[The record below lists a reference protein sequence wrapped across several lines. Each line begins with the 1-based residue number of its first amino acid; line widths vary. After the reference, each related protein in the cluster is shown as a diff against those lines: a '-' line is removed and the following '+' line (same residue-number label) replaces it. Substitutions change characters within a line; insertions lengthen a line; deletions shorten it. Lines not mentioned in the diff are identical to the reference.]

1 MHITLLISDRIASHF
16 IDETSKLNTS
26 EPSVPSSKLPVL
38 DDNPCR
44 SPKHLIRL
52 LLPNQVR
59 TTFPSPHF
67 PFSTSSFLTFS
78 PFTATLTALTT
89 AFLYRKMHFLDY
101 RVYVLF
107 GWADPALPPY
117 GNSSRLKLDFR
128 TWPDFSPEYYWLSY
142 EMFDTMPVDPFEV
155 RMRFTQQLQHLSAS
169 VTSSKKAA
177 QYALK
182 HRDLD
187 EDLHSCILEQ
197 LEKVWSMF
205 KNMDD

>member
-1 MHITLLISDRIASHF
+1 MHI
-16 IDETSKLNTS
+16 
-26 EPSVPSSKLPVL
+26 
-38 DDNPCR
+38 
-44 SPKHLIRL
+44 
-52 LLPNQVR
+52 Q
-59 TTFPSPHF
+59 
-67 PFSTSSFLTFS
+67 
-78 PFTATLTALTT
+78 
-89 AFLYRKMHFLDY
+89 DY
-101 RVYVLF
+101 RRWVLF
-107 GWADPALPPY
+107 GWGVDPY
-117 GNSSRLKLDFR
+117 GTSIRPG
-128 TWPDFSPEYYWLSY
+128 PDFFSVEYDWFSY

-197 LEKVWSMF
+197 LEKVWPVF